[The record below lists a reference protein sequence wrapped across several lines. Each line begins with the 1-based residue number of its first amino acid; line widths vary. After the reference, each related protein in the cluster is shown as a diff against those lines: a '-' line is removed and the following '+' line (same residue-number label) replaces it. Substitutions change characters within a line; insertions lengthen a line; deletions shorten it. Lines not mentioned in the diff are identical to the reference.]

1 MNLTDIN
8 EIKSLLARH
17 GFRFS
22 KSMGQ
27 NFLCADWVPRR
38 IAAEAGLDADTGVL
52 EIGPGVGS
60 LTRELSARAGK
71 VACVELDRSLEPVL
85 AETLGGC
92 ENVSVTFGDVLRLDL
107 GALARTELSGC
118 ARLCVCANLPYNI
131 TTPVLT
137 ALTGTALFDSV
148 TVMIQREVARR
159 VCARENTPDYSAFT
173 VLMQWRCRVRELFD
187 VPPGCFIPAPKVTS
201 TVVRLERRETPP
213 CRVRDEKLMLEIVR
227 AAFNQRRKTLTNALS
242 NSLGGRFDK
251 RSVARALASC
261 GLDERIR
268 GEALSIAD
276 FARLSD
282 LLFSK
287 EKQAKEL

>member
-8 EIKSLLARH
+8 EIKALLARH

-22 KSMGQ
+22 KSLGQ

-38 IAAEAGLDADTGVL
+38 IADESGLDADTGVL
-52 EIGPGVGS
+52 EIGPGIGC

-71 VACVELDRSLEPVL
+71 VAAVELDKSLAPVL
-85 AETLGGC
+85 SETLSGC

-107 GALARTELSGC
+107 GELARRELDGC

-137 ALTGTALFDSV
+137 LLTEGRRFESI

-159 VCARENTPDYSAFT
+159 ICAREDTADYGAFT
-173 VLMQWRCRVRELFD
+173 VLIQWRCRTRELFD
-187 VPPGCFIPAPKVTS
+187 VPAGCFIPAPKVTS
-201 TVVRLERRETPP
+201 TVLRLERRDAPP
-213 CRVRDEKLMLEIVR
+213 CPVADEALMFDVVR
-227 AAFNQRRKTLTNALS
+227 AAFNQRRKTLVNALS
-242 NSLGGRFDK
+242 NGLGGRFDK
-251 RSVARALASC
+251 SRIAAALDQC
-261 GLDERIR
+261 GLDGRVR

-282 LLFSK
+282 AL
-287 EKQAKEL
+287 E